1 MIIILMQLSG
11 FEPVG
16 IPMNV
21 PAKDAPTKNQHGLVI
36 ATLKADSPT
45 AETPPSRPARLGG
58 QVRYYRWSSP
68 EKTATVIYETL
79 GAGPTVL
86 LLPAFS
92 TVSTRVE
99 LARIAQVLSAQFQ
112 VVALDWLG
120 FGDSDRPAWVY
131 GRSLYQTLLKD
142 FVRDCC
148 PQAAGIV
155 AAGHGAGYALHLAQ
169 AELTGDTRLL
179 LVAPTW
185 KGPLRAMGA
194 PGWLATGVRNLI
206 RLPIIGPLLYGLNTR
221 PAFLKWMYQ
230 RHVFVDGAQLTP
242 AFMAQ
247 RYRLT
252 QQVGARFAPAAFVTA
267 ALDPMIDRGEWLQ
280 VAAAAAQNMTTH
292 VIVADQ
298 APPQSLAEMQA
309 LSELPGVSS
318 DRLPGSL
325 GLHEEYGDR
334 VGEIALDV
342 FSA

>member
-1 MIIILMQLSG
+1 
-11 FEPVG
+11 
-16 IPMNV
+16 MNV
-21 PAKDAPTKNQHGLVI
+21 SANDQQGTVVG
-36 ATLKADSPT
+36 TLTADSST
-45 AETPPSRPARLGG
+45 AETPPARLGG
-58 QVRYYRWSSP
+58 QVSRYRWSIS
-68 EKTATVIYETL
+68 EKTATVVYETL
-79 GAGPTVL
+79 GSGPTVL

-99 LARIAQVLSAQFQ
+99 LAQIAQALAAQFQ

-120 FGDSDRPAWVY
+120 FGDSERPAWSY

-148 PQAAGIV
+148 PHPAGIV

-169 AELTGDTRLL
+169 TELTSDTHLL

-194 PGWLATGVRNLI
+194 SDQLATGVRNLI
-206 RLPIIGPLLYGLNTR
+206 RLPVIGPALYGLNTR

-242 AFMAQ
+242 EFMAQ

-252 QQVGARFAPAAFVTA
+252 QQAGARFAPAAFVTA
-267 ALDPMIDRGEWLQ
+267 ALDPMTDREEWLE
-280 VAAAAAQNMTTH
+280 VSAAVAQNMATH

-298 APPQSLAEMQA
+298 APPQSLAEMQV
-309 LSELPGVSS
+309 LSELPDVSS

-325 GLHEEYGDR
+325 GLYEEYGDR
-334 VGEIALDV
+334 VGAIALDV

>member
-1 MIIILMQLSG
+1 
-11 FEPVG
+11 
-16 IPMNV
+16 MNV
-21 PAKDAPTKNQHGLVI
+21 TAKDLPAKDQHSPVVAAL
-36 ATLKADSPT
+36 TMDSPT
-45 AETPPSRPARLGG
+45 AETPPACLGG
-58 QVRYYRWSSP
+58 QMRRYRWSTS
-68 EKTATVIYETL
+68 EKTATVVYETL
-79 GAGPTVL
+79 GSGPTVL

-99 LARIAQVLSAQFQ
+99 LARIAQALAAQFQ

-120 FGDSDRPAWVY
+120 FGDSERPTWGY
-131 GRSLYQTLLKD
+131 GQSLYQTLLKD

-148 PQAAGIV
+148 PHPAGIV

-169 AELTGDTRLL
+169 TELTSDTRLL

-194 PGWLATGVRNLI
+194 PSWLVTGVRNLI
-206 RLPIIGPLLYGLNTR
+206 RLPVIGPALYGLNTR

-242 AFMAQ
+242 AFMTQ

-252 QQVGARFAPAAFVTA
+252 QQAGARFAPAAFVTA
-267 ALDPMIDRGEWLQ
+267 ALDPMTDREEWLQ
-280 VAAAAAQNMTTH
+280 VATAAAQNMTTH

-298 APPQSLAEMQA
+298 APPQSLAEMQV

-318 DRLPGSL
+318 DHLPGSL
-325 GLHEEYGDR
+325 GLYEEYGDR
-334 VGEIALDV
+334 VGAIALDV
-342 FSA
+342 FLT